1 MKKHILIVDSILI
14 ILFVLIIISKFID
27 FSFMKILQF
36 SFFIFIF
43 IHVIQHW
50 KIIFYSLKRILKS
63 S

>member
-1 MKKHILIVDSILI
+1 MKKHILIVDLILI

>member
-43 IHVIQHW
+43 NYVNQHW